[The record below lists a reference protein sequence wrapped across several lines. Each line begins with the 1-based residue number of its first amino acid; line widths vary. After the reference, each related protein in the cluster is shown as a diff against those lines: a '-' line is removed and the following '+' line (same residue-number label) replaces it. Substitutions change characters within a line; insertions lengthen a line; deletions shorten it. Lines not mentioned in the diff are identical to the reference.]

1 MDKRKTHIK
10 INELIILVKNIKSLE
25 NIRYDMK

>member
-10 INELIILVKNIKSLE
+10 INELIIIVKNSKSLE